1 MRNHAGS
8 NPVTRTMKHVKLM
21 DDYILNIYLKNIIKE
36 FSEKRLYWINYMSSL
51 TVATSDVSK
60 INNASG
66 NYFVIFRNAQ

>member
-1 MRNHAGS
+1 
-8 NPVTRTMKHVKLM
+8 MKHVKLM

>member
-1 MRNHAGS
+1 
-8 NPVTRTMKHVKLM
+8 M